1 MPREAAYKSPGQIAF
16 PLCDAQYTAAGGIP
30 MGHLAPFDGHPER
43 READA
48 VSKMHINLRT
58 ILTAPEESEQRFRY
72 RNE

>member
-1 MPREAAYKSPGQIAF
+1 
-16 PLCDAQYTAAGGIP
+16 
-30 MGHLAPFDGHPER
+30 MGRLAPFDGHPER
-43 READA
+43 RETDA